1 MRVAVYYNNQDI
13 RIEEVSVPEIGP
25 GEILLRVHASGV
37 CGSDV
42 MEWYRLPKAPI
53 VLGHEVSGDI
63 VKVGD
68 GVKHFKEGDR
78 IMATHHVPCN
88 TCYFCLRGNHSAC
101 STLRMTSFD
110 PGGFSEFIR
119 VPAINVDRGV
129 FLLPENVS
137 FDEGTF
143 IEPLGCVIR
152 GQRLARLR
160 PGSTVLIIG
169 CGIAGLLHLQ
179 LAKAQG
185 AGRIIAADIND
196 YKLGAAMRFGADSVI
211 NANEEINLKLR
222 DVNDGRL
229 ADLVIVCTG
238 AQSAIEQSISLVE
251 QSGTILFFAPSDPD
265 TTIEIPFN
273 ELWWG
278 GITTTSSYA
287 AAPYDLAL
295 AIDFIRSGRVNVKE
309 MVTHRLPLAETA
321 TGFQLVAESKESIK
335 VIIEPQK

>member
-1 MRVAVYYNNQDI
+1 
-13 RIEEVSVPEIGP
+13 
-25 GEILLRVHASGV
+25 
-37 CGSDV
+37 
-42 MEWYRLPKAPI
+42 
-53 VLGHEVSGDI
+53 
-63 VKVGD
+63 
-68 GVKHFKEGDR
+68 
-78 IMATHHVPCN
+78 
-88 TCYFCLRGNHSAC
+88 
-101 STLRMTSFD
+101 MTSFD

-152 GQRLARLR
+152 GQRLARFQS
-160 PGSTVLIIG
+160 GSSVLIIG

-185 AGRIIAADIND
+185 AGRIIATDIND
-196 YKLGAAMRFGADSVI
+196 YKLDAAKGFGADAII
-211 NANEEINLKLR
+211 NANEEISSKLR

-238 AQSAIEQSISLVE
+238 AQSAIEQSLGLVE
-251 QSGTILFFAPSDPD
+251 QAGTILFFAPSDPG

-287 AAPYDLAL
+287 AAPYDLAF
-295 AIDFIRSGRVNVKE
+295 AIDFIRSGRINVKD
-309 MVTHRLPLAETA
+309 MVTHRLPLAETGI
-321 TGFQLVAESKESIK
+321 GFQLVAESKESIK

>member
-1 MRVAVYYNNQDI
+1 MRVAVYYNNRDI
-13 RIEEVSVPEIGP
+13 RIEEVSVPEIGA
-25 GEILLRVHASGV
+25 GEILLRVQASGV

-53 VLGHEVSGDI
+53 VLGHEVSGDV

-78 IMATHHVPCN
+78 VMATHHVPCN

-110 PGGFSEFIR
+110 PGGFSEFVR
-119 VPAINVDRGV
+119 LPAINVDRGV
-129 FLLPENVS
+129 FLLPEEVS

-152 GQRLARLR
+152 GQRVARFR
-160 PGSTVLIIG
+160 SASTVLIIG

-185 AGRIIAADIND
+185 AGRIIASDIND
-196 YKLGAAMRFGADSVI
+196 FKLDAAKRFGADAVI
-211 NANEEINLKLR
+211 NANDDIGSKLR
-222 DVNDGRL
+222 EVNDGRL

-238 AQSAIEQSISLVE
+238 ARSAIEQSLGLVE
-251 QSGTILFFAPSDPD
+251 QSGTILFFAPSDPGA
-265 TTIEIPFN
+265 TIEIPFN
-273 ELWWG
+273 ELWWS

-287 AAPYDLAL
+287 AAPYDLGLAL
-295 AIDFIRSGRVNVKE
+295 DFIRSGRVNVRE
-309 MVTHRLPLAETA
+309 MVTHRLPLAETG
-321 TGFQLVAESKESIK
+321 TGFKLVAESRESIK
-335 VIIEPQK
+335 VIIEPQR